1 MGATLVDLD
10 GGITD
15 DLRGLY
21 GRTADTDRED
31 NSEEDDSEEEGD
43 LEDDELIAD
52 ELEDAQDLAS
62 SLVKSENA
70 KMSRIDELTQALNHA
85 HQAAR

>member
-1 MGATLVDLD
+1 MIAEQSRHELHALRSAT
-10 GGITD
+10 
-15 DLRGLY
+15 
-21 GRTADTDRED
+21 
-31 NSEEDDSEEEGD
+31 DSELQRARSEKQRAESKAAA
-43 LEDDELIAD
+43 LAD